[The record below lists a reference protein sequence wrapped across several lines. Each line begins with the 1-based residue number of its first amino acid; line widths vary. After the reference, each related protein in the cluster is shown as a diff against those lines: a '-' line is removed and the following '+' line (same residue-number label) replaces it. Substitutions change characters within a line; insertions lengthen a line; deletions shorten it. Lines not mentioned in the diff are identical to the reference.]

1 MISDFLALARWW
13 AVLLLLSMALLPLTL
28 SVFGGL
34 RDKGW
39 AFSKVLGL
47 ALCSWLSFT
56 SSSFHLVPFRVWG
69 CWLFL
74 GAAALACW
82 FPAFLR
88 RRRAGSVWQTA
99 LGSGTFWR
107 CALVEEVIFLAA
119 LAFWAWLRATNPDLR
134 DLEKFMDHGFVASI
148 LNSDWMPAADM
159 WYAGEGINYYYYGHF
174 ATAFLCR
181 LAGVGSAVGYNLMMA
196 TTFALTLSLAGALGY
211 DLCAKFIVEAVQA
224 EN

>member
-56 SSSFHLVPFRVWG
+56 ASSFHLVPFRVWG
-69 CWLFL
+69 CWLFV

-82 FPAFLR
+82 LPAFLR
-88 RRRAGSVWQTA
+88 RRREGSVWQTA

-107 CALVEEVIFLAA
+107 RALVEEVIFLAA
-119 LAFWAWLRATNPDLR
+119 LAFWAWLRAGRETVIPPFSD
-134 DLEKFMDHGFVASI
+134 KVAYKLIRAS
-148 LNSDWMPAADM
+148 
-159 WYAGEGINYYYYGHF
+159 WYS
-174 ATAFLCR
+174 
-181 LAGVGSAVGYNLMMA
+181 GVS
-196 TTFALTLSLAGALGY
+196 SAGASPKYASSRAAISSSSVLSSSWSRSGVAHFSQMCRQGLSPSTY
-211 DLCAKFIVEAVQA
+211 PQPASWTG
-224 EN
+224 